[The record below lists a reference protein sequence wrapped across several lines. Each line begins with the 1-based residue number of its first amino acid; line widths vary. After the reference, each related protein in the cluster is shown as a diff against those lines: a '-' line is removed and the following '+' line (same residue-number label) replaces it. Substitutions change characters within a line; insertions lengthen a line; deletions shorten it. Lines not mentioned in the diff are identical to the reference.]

1 MINRVGKLQLGLTPY
16 PPLLE
21 ERGDKSPFLAHFQK
35 ISQARNWGEKG
46 NFSPPLLKERGL
58 GGEAQLQLITTLN
71 ICKTEYKYFIIQF
84 YTKRTYNYN
93 KMKRF

>member
-1 MINRVGKLQLGLTPY
+1 MGLTPY

-21 ERGDKSPFLAHFQK
+21 ERGDKSPFLAHFQE

-58 GGEAQLQLITTLN
+58 GGEAQITVYLSVLRTLEDHLAT
-71 ICKTEYKYFIIQF
+71 KVEGLVVRDASEETEVEKVSAYAV
-84 YTKRTYNYN
+84 T
-93 KMKRF
+93 